1 MRELPPFL
9 CGDGGLGVIQLIYR
23 TTWKGIDMS
32 EGEISQGRQ
41 TASWDEALKEA
52 TEELI
57 DSYGQALLLL
67 SSGNAE
73 EVELK
78 MQIKVDGY
86 PAFQLQTKSHAA
98 EK

>member
-1 MRELPPFL
+1 
-9 CGDGGLGVIQLIYR
+9 
-23 TTWKGIDMS
+23 MS
-32 EGEISQGRQ
+32 EDEISQGRQ

-67 SSGNAE
+67 SSGNAN

-78 MQIKVDGY
+78 IQIKVDGH
-86 PAFQLQTKSHAA
+86 PAMQLQTKSHAA

>member
-1 MRELPPFL
+1 MN
-9 CGDGGLGVIQLIYR
+9 
-23 TTWKGIDMS
+23 

-78 MQIKVDGY
+78 IQIKVDGH
-86 PAFQLQTKSHAA
+86 PAMQLQTKSRAA